1 MIHTRPL
8 MFRSKIYLIICVIA
22 SIAIHA
28 QSSEIS
34 VPQQHIEWRNQKG
47 NFYSPFDKRGAYSKA
62 IIELSISGKL
72 SGDFFVGF
80 ELNGTDMKRTLSHAS
95 NQELTYFLT
104 SKTNTNQYLLDWPMV
119 SSPENIISFSL
130 DGKQHT
136 IKRFP
141 IYMWIDP
148 GQNVSTHTFNG
159 ELVVNVY
166 QGKYNDGGQPEKIA
180 TGKIGVTVK
189 VSDDIQISLGNDQ
202 FNRLSEF
209 NVSFE
214 ELKKGEV
221 ILYDVFVNSYDSYV
235 LTFYSKGKGHL
246 THHIDQVKTKIPYQ
260 ITLDNQP
267 IVFDEFGTAKQTIEK
282 DGKAE
287 KKQHKIKLILGSATH
302 AFKGEYSDRLTLR
315 ASPKN

>member
-1 MIHTRPL
+1 
-8 MFRSKIYLIICVIA
+8 
-22 SIAIHA
+22 
-28 QSSEIS
+28 
-34 VPQQHIEWRNQKG
+34 
-47 NFYSPFDKRGAYSKA
+47 
-62 IIELSISGKL
+62 
-72 SGDFFVGF
+72 
-80 ELNGTDMKRTLSHAS
+80 
-95 NQELTYFLT
+95 
-104 SKTNTNQYLLDWPMV
+104 
-119 SSPENIISFSL
+119 
-130 DGKQHT
+130 
-136 IKRFP
+136 
-141 IYMWIDP
+141 MWIDP

-189 VSDDIQISLGNDQ
+189 ECPDDIQISLGNDQ

-214 ELKKGEV
+214 ELKGEV

-267 IVFDEFGTAKQTIEK
+267 ILFDEFGTAHQTIEK
-282 DGKAE
+282 DGKP
-287 KKQHKIKLILGSATH
+287 KKAT
-302 AFKGEYSDRLTLR
+302 
-315 ASPKN
+315 